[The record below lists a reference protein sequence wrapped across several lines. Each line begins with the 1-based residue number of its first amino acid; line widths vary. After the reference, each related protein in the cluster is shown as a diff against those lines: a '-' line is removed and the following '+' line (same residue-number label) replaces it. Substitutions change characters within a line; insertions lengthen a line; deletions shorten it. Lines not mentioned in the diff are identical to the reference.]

1 MSVRYDLFISENDV
15 KAKVVS
21 VRGIDFR
28 VRPLVEYDT
37 LPQLKWDFLL
47 ARARGS
53 DVNPIY
59 ALGYFMRVAD
69 YCESCMFII
78 PAVITDQSMHVIGL
92 TTFITALTGKREV
105 LDFARRHMW
114 IIPIMGTMLLDQ
126 YVSMCRWLRRENIH
140 CLYGINAMHPS
151 VTVEGLSLKFIN
163 CVSHP
168 RKCMSI
174 IRRQYVRLV
183 RLDKDALIHITNVP
197 GFIMRRIVNVTKY
210 TRVVSMDTIDYVK
223 HGDVEAWL
231 SNQLK

>member
-78 PAVITDQSMHVIGL
+78 PGGSQ
-92 TTFITALTGKREV
+92 KR
-105 LDFARRHMW
+105 
-114 IIPIMGTMLLDQ
+114 I
-126 YVSMCRWLRRENIH
+126 
-140 CLYGINAMHPS
+140 
-151 VTVEGLSLKFIN
+151 EG
-163 CVSHP
+163 
-168 RKCMSI
+168 
-174 IRRQYVRLV
+174 
-183 RLDKDALIHITNVP
+183 
-197 GFIMRRIVNVTKY
+197 
-210 TRVVSMDTIDYVK
+210 
-223 HGDVEAWL
+223 
-231 SNQLK
+231 